1 MEDSAGG
8 VPFVLGCLQSATR
21 ALLDADDLSG
31 KSLSWAIECVALQSL
46 LDDRG
51 VLPELVMDGVGTPR
65 NLLEQAI
72 GQCELIQ
79 GELPEG
85 FWSRLSRLR
94 LEVG

>member
-1 MEDSAGG
+1 M
-8 VPFVLGCLQSATR
+8 
-21 ALLDADDLSG
+21 
-31 KSLSWAIECVALQSL
+31 ALQSL
-46 LDDRG
+46 LDDRS
-51 VLPELVMDGVGTPR
+51 VLPELVMDGVGAPR
-65 NLLEQAI
+65 HLLEQAI